1 MQDEQTVATETQDLA
16 DDWGDEPRKSAE
28 RLEAEE
34 RLSALYPE
42 EEQSPEPEPEQA
54 EPRGAEPVSGK
65 LFQKSELRE
74 PEADDD
80 DAIFTGEDLKLATL
94 VEPEMAAFQRD
105 LAAFAQLKAI
115 GPEKLANG
123 DKAQAAA
130 VRVQLRKAEAELRQ
144 RYETLQAATTQLA
157 GKVQQRQ
164 VRKAERRLEAERQKL
179 AERVPDLDKV
189 ALRSYLEARGFTKDE
204 IGMAA
209 DARLIEMAEKAR
221 RYDEM
226 NQQRQP
232 RKLKVPQGGRKPRKQ
247 ETHEVPADE
256 TVNEL
261 RHRLRGDDP
270 VITLYGRQTRKA
282 QSARRP
288 KIDDPV
294 EILYGRG

>member
-1 MQDEQTVATETQDLA
+1 MQDEHTVATETQDVA

-34 RLSALYPE
+34 RLSALYPD
-42 EEQSPEPEPEQA
+42 EEQSADPEPKQA
-54 EPRGAEPVSGK
+54 EPKGNEP
-65 LFQKSELRE
+65 KSESRE

-94 VEPEMAAFQRD
+94 VEPEIAAFQRD
-105 LAAFAQLKAI
+105 LAEFARLKAI

-232 RKLKVPQGGRKPRKQ
+232 RKLKVPQAGRKPRKQ
-247 ETHEVPADE
+247 ETPEVPGDE

-261 RHRLRGDDP
+261 RHRLTGDDP